1 MHENNTKT
9 FYNGALAIYLCDLSF
24 AFMSKLHLVIFRL
37 ALVIILLLN
46 IQCRN
51 TEDETLAAKHDTQ
64 SELTRIAPQDITNIK
79 YTEYV
84 LSDLAKKEVDNWPKF
99 KELSVEIENL
109 KNGQLSFFKDDK
121 TILQALVADI
131 KNEIPESL
139 NSSSIVVRLSV
150 LETAMYKLDETINL
164 QSSSKEA
171 ILKDI
176 ENLLLAYNNC
186 VYQIN
191 KVIERKSQKDYKDLN

>member
-1 MHENNTKT
+1 
-9 FYNGALAIYLCDLSF
+9 
-24 AFMSKLHLVIFRL
+24 MSKSLLVVFRL
-37 ALVIILLLN
+37 VLAVALLSN

-51 TEDETLAAKHDTQ
+51 IEDKTLAAKEEGSTD
-64 SELTRIAPQDITNIK
+64 LTRITPQDVTDIN

-84 LSDLAKKEVDNWPKF
+84 LSDLAKKEVATWTKF
-99 KELSVEIENL
+99 NELSVEVENL
-109 KNGQLSFFKDDK
+109 KNGNLSFFKDDK
-121 TILQALVADI
+121 TILQALIADI

-139 NSSSIVVRLSV
+139 NSSSIIVRLSV
-150 LETAMYKLDETINL
+150 LETAMYKFDETINL

-171 ILKDI
+171 IIKDI

-191 KVIERKSQKDYKDLN
+191 KVIERQSQKDYKDLN